1 MGHLPALSESEWLIM
16 SRLWQKSPLTASE
29 ILATE
34 LDGKTMMNYTVR
46 ALLRRLVSK
55 KAIDY
60 TIDENNK
67 NLFHYFP
74 LINEQ
79 DCTRKE
85 NKHFLEIYYQNN
97 RSKLFSAF
105 FDDKDLS
112 SEEIE
117 NFEKMLNAK
126 KLEIEKNIHLKKNN
140 SNSKKK
146 H

>member
-1 MGHLPALSESEWLIM
+1 MAHLPALSESEWLIM

-34 LDGKTMMNYTVR
+34 LDGKTMTNYTVR

-55 KAIDY
+55 KAIHY

-74 LINEQ
+74 IINEQ

-97 RSKLFSAF
+97 RTKLFSTF
-105 FDDKDLS
+105 IDNEDLS

-117 NFEKMLNAK
+117 HFQKMLDAK
-126 KLEIEKNIHLKKNN
+126 RIEIEKN
-140 SNSKKK
+140 NSKRR
-146 H
+146 